1 MANVF
6 IIWDNKRLADRAK
19 SILQERYPK
28 DTFIVG
34 GESSDSLE
42 IIVNIISEMDS
53 SDSAICLISKVPL
66 SANVFYELGYLTSR
80 NRVSYKI
87 LVVLVNLKRDAL
99 PFDIIANTSF
109 VTNSKNFER
118 DLIDIY
124 LNSKQE
130 DLKNKWKYY
139 TAIFNDWAGAKKQLS
154 TFNGSFINIER
165 IHDYVIHSVMPAYY
179 HSKKELTHLVT
190 LCRNFPNDKRL
201 DPLKNFIELI
211 ALHYGIGSNV
221 SRFPLTLDNSMNI
234 WLRFYG
240 HLFNGL
246 HAITLANHNQYES
259 LLEQAC
265 LELHLAENCLDSIER
280 QFFSGEEASTF
291 YIDLLRGYLYNNLA
305 AAGWYYDR
313 FTKSSLHDADTQ
325 RFLNEAV
332 EFRKRA
338 LINYDNLKQIERS
351 GVIQTALSYEY
362 LWGICRQ
369 AEYDKEIHH
378 IAINKQFVKTQR
390 DEIIKT
396 RHDSMIA
403 NLLDDLIDTIATD
416 LL

>member
-139 TAIFNDWAGAKKQLS
+139 TAIFNDWAGAKK
-154 TFNGSFINIER
+154 
-165 IHDYVIHSVMPAYY
+165 
-179 HSKKELTHLVT
+179 
-190 LCRNFPNDKRL
+190 
-201 DPLKNFIELI
+201 
-211 ALHYGIGSNV
+211 
-221 SRFPLTLDNSMNI
+221 
-234 WLRFYG
+234 
-240 HLFNGL
+240 
-246 HAITLANHNQYES
+246 
-259 LLEQAC
+259 
-265 LELHLAENCLDSIER
+265 
-280 QFFSGEEASTF
+280 
-291 YIDLLRGYLYNNLA
+291 
-305 AAGWYYDR
+305 
-313 FTKSSLHDADTQ
+313 
-325 RFLNEAV
+325 
-332 EFRKRA
+332 
-338 LINYDNLKQIERS
+338 
-351 GVIQTALSYEY
+351 
-362 LWGICRQ
+362 
-369 AEYDKEIHH
+369 
-378 IAINKQFVKTQR
+378 
-390 DEIIKT
+390 
-396 RHDSMIA
+396 
-403 NLLDDLIDTIATD
+403 
-416 LL
+416 